1 VGNDSAR
8 QRSVSE
14 TRSRILDAAVEI
26 LGDDP
31 DAAMGQ
37 IAVAAGVVRRTVYG
51 HFPSRND
58 LIRSIVER
66 ATDEMGAA
74 IDGADAM
81 GRTAPQV
88 WADFVSQVWVVA
100 RRYRVLIALRRSE
113 YGQEIHAL
121 LKPVDDR
128 IADLVRRGQAA
139 GTFGEHLP
147 AGLLGQIA
155 LATVFSVFDSGSRD
169 DSLGADEATV
179 TSLLILGVPV
189 DMARELADGGQRR
202 PA

>member
-1 VGNDSAR
+1 
-8 QRSVSE
+8 
-14 TRSRILDAAVEI
+14 
-26 LGDDP
+26 
-31 DAAMGQ
+31 MGQ

-51 HFPSRND
+51 HFPSRID

-81 GRTAPQV
+81 GRTAPQA

-113 YGQEIHAL
+113 YGPEIHAL

-139 GTFGEHLP
+139 GTFGAHLP

-169 DSLGADEATV
+169 DSLGANEAAV
-179 TSLLILGVPV
+179 TSLLILGG
-189 DMARELADGGQRR
+189 ARRHGA
-202 PA
+202 